1 MKKCQLEDGVGV
13 KFALQ
18 VKRKGYVSYRAT
30 IKNRNVQQFY
40 ATFKA
45 FNQVLQTQVLSTVRD
60 KNQTDFKRKGGL
72 QAVYKVVNM
81 SKWNLSKYLEFRAK
95 ITLIRS

>member
-1 MKKCQLEDGVGV
+1 MKICQLEDGVGV

-18 VKRKGYVSYRAT
+18 VKRKGYVYYRAT

-60 KNQTDFKRKGGL
+60 KN
-72 QAVYKVVNM
+72 
-81 SKWNLSKYLEFRAK
+81 
-95 ITLIRS
+95 

>member
-1 MKKCQLEDGVGV
+1 MKICQLEDDVGV
-13 KFALQ
+13 KFTLQ

-40 ATFKA
+40 AAFKA

-60 KNQTDFKRKGGL
+60 KN
-72 QAVYKVVNM
+72 
-81 SKWNLSKYLEFRAK
+81 
-95 ITLIRS
+95 